1 MPSSGYKS
9 VSILNMDNHQE
20 QAKCA
25 KAIIARAKIAMNHG
39 LFVEW
44 LESFLGAWEET
55 KDPWIAS
62 MAGLDEWDM

>member
-9 VSILNMDNHQE
+9 VSIINTDNPKEHY
-20 QAKCA
+20 KCA
-25 KAIIARAKIAMNHG
+25 QTILHRAKIAMNHG
-39 LFVEW
+39 LFIEW

-55 KDPWIAS
+55 NDPWIAS